1 MIENVSELKMACV
14 HYLDIA
20 WATVIDPDEEKEV
33 NELINIIELIN
44 CDVICELDGVRSF
57 KSEIDLNGIIN
68 ILSEGGKIKKIS
80 EVNFDE

>member
-1 MIENVSELKMACV
+1 MIENLDEFKRACEY
-14 HYLDIA
+14 HLNIA
-20 WATVIDPDEEKEV
+20 WATVIDPDQEKEA

-57 KSEIDLNGIIN
+57 KSEIDLNEIIN
-68 ILSEGGKIKKIS
+68 ILSQGGKIKKIS